1 MPKPKSLRDL
11 VRDIRSAR
19 TAAEERA
26 IVNRECAQIRDSF
39 REEND
44 THRCRNVAKLL
55 YIHMLGYPAHF
66 GQMECLKLIASP
78 RFTDKRVG
86 YLGAMLLLDE
96 RSDVHLLVTNSLKND
111 LNHSNV
117 YVTSLALCTLGSI
130 CSIEMSRD
138 LAGEVERL
146 VKSTNPYIK
155 KKAALCAFR
164 IVRKVPELMEM
175 FIPCARALL
184 TEKNNGVLLTAV
196 CLITEM
202 CERSP
207 DTLKYFRKQ
216 MVPTLVRTL
225 KTLVTTGYSPDHEV
239 NKINDPFLQVKILRL
254 MRILGRGDKS
264 ASEAM
269 NDILAQVATSTETTK
284 NVGHAILYEIVLTI
298 MGIESDPG
306 LRVLAINILG
316 RFLLNT
322 DKNIRYVSLNTLLRV
337 VSVDQRAVQRH
348 RATILECLKDPDTS
362 IQRRALDLC
371 CVLIN
376 ASTVKTVIKELLWF
390 LENCDVEFKSDV
402 CSKIITAVE
411 KYSPN
416 KRWRI
421 DTTLTVLKLAGNR
434 ARDDVVASMV
444 YLISQ
449 SPELHAY
456 AVSQLFKSMREDLT
470 QQPLVQVATWCTGEY
485 ADLLVHDGDIGEADF
500 EGQQQQNIT
509 EGDIVDL
516 FSTALTSPTCSLVT
530 KEMVVSTIMKLSVRL
545 GPAHQDRIRSL
556 VQLYS
561 TSMHL
566 ELQQRSVEYFA
577 VFKTHADGFREGL
590 FSRMPVFAPSN
601 NFLSEGVDGDAD
613 AGTEGQN
620 GGSISVDS
628 RADDVISAQVSK
640 VEASNLLDL
649 LGDSTPPLPSPSS
662 STLTSNINT
671 GKLGILDST
680 NDLLDLI
687 MVEAP
692 TTGSQHQNP
701 SSVLSTQL
709 FSSVKSIFPD
719 ATLPANLPT
728 QPANGFTALPTVV
741 ASQLAPP
748 MTVYDANSIRIV
760 LDFERSNDPLD
771 LSFASSVPPCIQIRA
786 SSQNTGALPIESFEL
801 QVAVPK
807 TFQLEMFPPSATCLL
822 PSVTVSSIPP
832 VTQVFKV
839 SNPNRQPLRLRLRLL
854 FTQNGLQ
861 RSEQFQI
868 DQFPTNLFNI

>member
-1 MPKPKSLRDL
+1 MPKRLRDL
-11 VRDIRSAR
+11 IRDIRSAR

-26 IVNRECAQIRDSF
+26 IVSRECAQIRDSF

-66 GQMECLKLIASP
+66 GQLECLKLIASG

-117 YVTSLALCTLGSI
+117 YITSLALCTLGSI
-130 CSIEMSRD
+130 CSMEMSRD

-164 IVRKVPELMEM
+164 IIRKVPELMEM

-184 TEKNNGVLLTAV
+184 NDKNNGVLLTAV

-254 MRILGRGDKS
+254 MRILGHGDKS

-371 CVLIN
+371 FVLIN
-376 ASTVKTVIKELLWF
+376 ASTVRTVIKELLWF

-416 KRWRI
+416 TRWRV
-421 DTTLTVLKLAGNR
+421 DTTMTVLKLAGNR
-434 ARDDVVASMV
+434 ARDDVVASLV

-449 SPELHAY
+449 SPTLHAY
-456 AVSQLFKSMREDLT
+456 SAAQLFKAMREDMT

-485 ADLLVHDGDIGEADF
+485 ADLLVQGTSIGRDDEPPF
-500 EGQQQQNIT
+500 RVT
-509 EGDIVDL
+509 EDEIIDL
-516 FSTALTSPTCSLVT
+516 FALALTSPVCSLQT
-530 KEMVVSTIMKLSVRL
+530 KQMVVSTIMKLSVRL
-545 GPAHQDRIRSL
+545 GPTHQRQSL
-556 VQLYS
+556 VSFYS
-561 TSMHL
+561 KSMDL
-566 ELQQRSVEYFA
+566 ELQQRSVEYSS
-577 VFKTHADGFREGL
+577 VFNKRADNFREGL
-590 FSRMPVFAPSN
+590 FACMPILRPSSY
-601 NFLSEGVDGDAD
+601 FLSEGAEDVDV
-613 AGTEGQN
+613 EEQN
-620 GGSISVDS
+620 GGEEPEKNNV
-628 RADDVISAQVSK
+628 ADLLSGD
-640 VEASNLLDL
+640 ASNQVNRTEAVALLDL
-649 LGDSTPPLPSPSS
+649 LGDTSPTPSGQMPNGPTAPGVVGGGGGPQVGNLS
-662 STLTSNINT
+662 
-671 GKLGILDST
+671 

-687 MVEAP
+687 LDDSALTKTQQPPQPVPANQVPSAIDSLFPPTNTTAP
-692 TTGSQHQNP
+692 S
-701 SSVLSTQL
+701 L
-709 FSSVKSIFPD
+709 FSPPTQSPPS
-719 ATLPANLPT
+719 TLPS
-728 QPANGFTALPTVV
+728 NGTSI
-741 ASQLAPP
+741 SQLAPP
-748 MTVYDANSIRIV
+748 MTVYEANSICV
-760 LDFERSNDPLD
+760 VFEFERSSDPLD
-771 LSFASSVPPCIQIRA
+771 LSFASATPCVQIRA
-786 SSQNTGALPIESFEL
+786 SSRNTGTLPIESFEL

-807 TFQLEMFPPSATCLL
+807 TFQLEMLPPSATCLL
-822 PSVTVSSIPP
+822 PGAPSTTPP

-839 SNPNRQPLRLRLRLL
+839 TNPNKLPLRLRIRLL
-854 FTQNGLQ
+854 FTQKGVK
-861 RSEQFQI
+861 RSDQFQI
-868 DQFPTNLFNI
+868 DHFPPNLFGAA

>member
-1 MPKPKSLRDL
+1 MVKSKSLRDL

-44 THRCRNVAKLL
+44 TYRCRNVAKLL

-111 LNHSNV
+111 LNHSNI
-117 YVTSLALCTLGSI
+117 YITSLALCTLGSI
-130 CSIEMSRD
+130 CSTEMSRD

-146 VKSTNPYIK
+146 VKSTNPYIR

-164 IVRKVPELMEM
+164 IIRKVPELMEM

-184 TEKNNGVLLTAV
+184 NEKNNGVLLTAI

-202 CERSP
+202 CERCP

-225 KTLVTTGYSPDHEV
+225 KSLVTTGYSPDHEV
-239 NKINDPFLQVKILRL
+239 GKINDPFLQVKILRL
-254 MRILGRGDKS
+254 MRILGRGDKA

-269 NDILAQVATSTETTK
+269 NDILAQVATSTETAK
-284 NVGHAILYEIVLTI
+284 NVGHAILYEIVHTI

-371 CVLIN
+371 FVLIN
-376 ASTVKTVIKELLWF
+376 ASNVKTVMKELLWF
-390 LENCDVEFKSDV
+390 LENCDAEFKSDV

-416 KRWRI
+416 KLWRV
-421 DTTLTVLKLAGNR
+421 DTTLTILKLAGNR

-449 SPELHAY
+449 SPEIHAY
-456 AVSQLFKSMREDLT
+456 AVTQLFKSMQADLT

-485 ADLLVHDGDIGEADF
+485 ANLLLQGDGETHPKISESDI
-500 EGQQQQNIT
+500 I
-509 EGDIVDL
+509 DL
-516 FSTALTSPTCSLVT
+516 FAAALVSSACNLVT
-530 KEMVVSTIMKLSVRL
+530 KEMVISTVMKLSVRL
-545 GPAHQDRIRSL
+545 GSTHSERIKSL
-556 VQLYS
+556 LQIYT
-561 TSMHL
+561 TSMNL
-566 ELQQRSVEYFA
+566 ELQQRSVEYSA
-577 VFKTHADGFREGL
+577 IQTKRGIEFREGL
-590 FSRMPVFAPSN
+590 FACMPVFVPSS
-601 NFLSEGVDGDAD
+601 NFLSEGDAGDAEGD
-613 AGTEGQN
+613 KIEPEDQNGTELIDTHT
-620 GGSISVDS
+620 SELK
-628 RADDVISAQVSK
+628 AQK
-640 VEASNLLDL
+640 NEAENLLDL
-649 LGDSTPPLPSPSS
+649 LDDVTHPVFPSTQAQDP
-662 STLTSNINT
+662 
-671 GKLGILDST
+671 GKPAIGGHA
-680 NDLLDLI
+680 NDILDLI
-687 MVEAP
+687 LGDDSIPSARQNSDPLSVPP
-692 TTGSQHQNP
+692 TTQKLFQESEPPSQ
-701 SSVLSTQL
+701 SSGGVSL
-709 FSSVKSIFPD
+709 
-719 ATLPANLPT
+719 
-728 QPANGFTALPTVV
+728 NGFTTTSGIGAS
-741 ASQLAPP
+741 SQLAPP
-748 MTVYDANSIRIV
+748 LTVYEANSIRIV
-760 LDFERSNDPLD
+760 FEFERSNNPLD
-771 LSFASSVPPCIQIRA
+771 LSFASSVPPCVQIRA
-786 SSQNTGALPIESFEL
+786 SSFNTGSLTIESFEM

-807 TFQLEMFPPSATCLL
+807 SFQLEMFPPSATCLL
-822 PSVTVSSIPP
+822 PAVSVTPP

-839 SNPNRQPLRLRLRLL
+839 SNPNRQQLRLRLRLI
-854 FTQNGLQ
+854 FTQNGVQ
-861 RSEQFQI
+861 KQDQFQI
-868 DQFPTNLFNI
+868 DQFPANLFGSA

>member
-1 MPKPKSLRDL
+1 MPKSKSLRDL

-26 IVNRECAQIRDSF
+26 IVNRECAQIRDCF

-44 THRCRNVAKLL
+44 TYRCRNVAKLL

-130 CSIEMSRD
+130 CSTEMSRD

-146 VKSTNPYIK
+146 VKSPNPYIK

-164 IVRKVPELMEM
+164 IVRKVPELMEI

-184 TEKNNGVLLTAV
+184 SEKNNGVLLTAV

-202 CERSP
+202 CDRSP

-254 MRILGRGDKS
+254 MHILGKGDKA

-269 NDILAQVATSTETTK
+269 NDILAQVATSTETAK

-298 MGIESDPG
+298 MGIDSDPG

-337 VSVDQRAVQRH
+337 VGVDQRAVQRH

-362 IQRRALDLC
+362 IQHRALDLC

-376 ASTVKTVIKELLWF
+376 ASNVKTVMKDLLWF

-416 KRWRI
+416 KLWRV
-421 DTTLTVLKLAGNR
+421 DTTLNVLKLAGNR

-449 SPELHAY
+449 SPELHGY
-456 AVSQLFKSMREDLT
+456 AVTQLFRSMQADLT

-485 ADLLVHDGDIGEADF
+485 GNLLLQENDGRSK
-500 EGQQQQNIT
+500 IT
-509 EGDIVDL
+509 ESDIIDL
-516 FSTALTSPTCSLVT
+516 FAEALTSPVCNLPT
-530 KEMVVSTIMKLSVRL
+530 KEMIISTVMKLSVRL
-545 GPAHQDRIRSL
+545 GPTHSERMKSL

-561 TSMHL
+561 TSMNL
-566 ELQQRSVEYFA
+566 ELQQRSVEYYTI
-577 VFKTHADGFREGL
+577 FKKRPVGFREGL
-590 FSRMPVFAPSN
+590 FACMPVFAPSR
-601 NFLSEGVDGDAD
+601 NFLSEGD
-613 AGTEGQN
+613 N
-620 GGSISVDS
+620 GEDDSVGETQEDQHNDS
-628 RADDVISAQVSK
+628 LLNTSGN
-640 VEASNLLDL
+640 EATQKNDTDNLLDL
-649 LGDSTPPLPSPSS
+649 LGDATAPVFNFAQTDHGHSAGSDHTKDILDMIMGNDPTPPAPQNLNPS
-662 STLTSNINT
+662 
-671 GKLGILDST
+671 
-680 NDLLDLI
+680 
-687 MVEAP
+687 
-692 TTGSQHQNP
+692 
-701 SSVLSTQL
+701 SSVLSSNL
-709 FSSVKSIFPD
+709 FSESRLLSESASASV
-719 ATLPANLPT
+719 
-728 QPANGFTALPTVV
+728 NGFKV
-741 ASQLAPP
+741 APQLAPP
-748 MTVYDANSIRIV
+748 LTVYNANSIRIV
-760 LDFERSNDPLD
+760 FEFEHSNDPLD
-771 LSFASSVPPCIQIRA
+771 LSFASSVPPCVQIRA
-786 SSQNTGALPIESFEL
+786 SSYNTGSLPIESFEM

-807 TFQLEMFPPSATCLL
+807 SFQLEMFPPSATCLL
-822 PSVTVSSIPP
+822 PITSDIPP

-839 SNPNRQPLRLRLRLL
+839 SNPNRQQLRLRIRLI
-854 FTQNGLQ
+854 FIQSGTQKQ
-861 RSEQFQI
+861 EQFQI
-868 DQFPTNLFNI
+868 DQLPSNLFA

>member
-1 MPKPKSLRDL
+1 MPKSNSLRDL

-26 IVNRECAQIRDSF
+26 IVNRECAHIRDSF

-44 THRCRNVAKLL
+44 TYRCRNVAKLL

-130 CSIEMSRD
+130 CSTEMSRD

-146 VKSTNPYIK
+146 VKSSNPYIK

-184 TEKNNGVLLTAV
+184 SEKNNGVLLTAV

-254 MRILGRGDKS
+254 MRILGKGDKA

-269 NDILAQVATSTETTK
+269 NDILAQVATSTETAK

-337 VSVDQRAVQRH
+337 VGVDQRAVQRH
-348 RATILECLKDPDTS
+348 RATILECLKDPDAS
-362 IQRRALDLC
+362 IQHRALDLC

-376 ASTVKTVIKELLWF
+376 ASNVKTVMKELLWF
-390 LENCDVEFKSDV
+390 LENCDAEFKSDV

-411 KYSPN
+411 KYSPS
-416 KRWRI
+416 KLWRV

-449 SPELHAY
+449 SPDLHAY
-456 AVSQLFKSMREDLT
+456 AVTQLFKSMQADLT
-470 QQPLVQVATWCTGEY
+470 QQPLVQDHICDSDKEHKPEMKPIVEEVATWCTGEY
-485 ADLLVHDGDIGEADF
+485 ANLLLQ
-500 EGQQQQNIT
+500 EGNEQSKIT
-509 EGDIVDL
+509 ELDIIDL
-516 FSTALTSPTCSLVT
+516 FAAALTSPVCSLAT
-530 KEMVVSTIMKLSVRL
+530 KEMIISTVMKLSVRL
-545 GPAHQDRIRSL
+545 GPTHSERMKSL

-561 TSMHL
+561 TSMNL
-566 ELQQRSVEYFA
+566 ELQQRSVEYYTI
-577 VFKTHADGFREGL
+577 FKKRPVGFRESL
-590 FSRMPVFAPSN
+590 FACMPIFVPSS
-601 NFLSEGVDGDAD
+601 NFLSEGDNGDDSIGEVQEDLNGTSLIDTRGNETAQKNDAD
-613 AGTEGQN
+613 
-620 GGSISVDS
+620 
-628 RADDVISAQVSK
+628 
-640 VEASNLLDL
+640 NLLDL
-649 LGDSTPPLPSPSS
+649 LGDTTIPVLNFGQTDHGQSAGSGHT
-662 STLTSNINT
+662 ND
-671 GKLGILDST
+671 ILDMILGGSPT
-680 NDLLDLI
+680 LS
-687 MVEAP
+687 AP
-692 TTGSQHQNP
+692 QNVKP
-701 SSVLSTQL
+701 LSSVLPSNL
-709 FSSVKSIFPD
+709 FSESQLPNQSVSSSV
-719 ATLPANLPT
+719 
-728 QPANGFTALPTVV
+728 NGFTASS
-741 ASQLAPP
+741 SQLAPP
-748 MTVYDANSIRIV
+748 LTVYDANSIRIV
-760 LDFERSNDPLD
+760 FEFEHSNDPLD
-771 LSFASSVPPCIQIRA
+771 LSFASSVPPCVQIRA
-786 SSQNTGALPIESFEL
+786 SSYNTGSLPIESFEM

-807 TFQLEMFPPSATCLL
+807 SFQLEMFPPSATCLL
-822 PSVTVSSIPP
+822 PTTSDIPP
-832 VTQVFKV
+832 VTQIFKV
-839 SNPNRQPLRLRLRLL
+839 SNPNRQRLRLRLRLI
-854 FTQNGLQ
+854 FAQSGTQKQ
-861 RSEQFQI
+861 EQFQI
-868 DQFPTNLFNI
+868 DQLPTNLFA